1 MYQAV
6 HGSPRVGIPPL
17 VQSWAPIRTI
27 HAIERAVFGLVHGFE
42 AWRERRAGVRHL
54 RALDDRLLR
63 DVGIER
69 REIPDIVAMRSA
81 GWR

>member
-6 HGSPRVGIPPL
+6 HGSPRAGIPPL

-27 HAIERAVFGLVHGFE
+27 HAIERTVFGLIHGFE
-42 AWRERRAGVRHL
+42 AWRERRAGVRNL
-54 RALDDRLLR
+54 QALDDRLLQ

-69 REIPDIVAMRSA
+69 REIPEIVAMRSA